1 MISSV
6 LFMDQKQYRH
16 EKLITLSNWLFCQPI
31 RFFSVYPIEYRKVM
45 KKLFYPLALFIS
57 LLLAACDES
66 KLCIE
71 RIKEDCVCIQVYD
84 PVCGCNN
91 KTYSNSCMA
100 ECASIMQYTKGE
112 CEKKLPED
120 KEKT

>member
-1 MISSV
+1 MR
-6 LFMDQKQYRH
+6 L
-16 EKLITLSNWLFCQPI
+16 LILSAFSFFTLSIIGCEDK
-31 RFFSVYPIEYRKVM
+31 S
-45 KKLFYPLALFIS
+45 
-57 LLLAACDES
+57 
-66 KLCIE
+66 LCIE

-91 KTYSNSCMA
+91 KTYGNSCMA

-120 KEKT
+120 KSKS